1 MGDVN
6 DEIKTL
12 MNRFEEKGENHDFA
26 RYINVFFVRGI
37 FSKLCFPIGCHP
49 SMGFTG
55 DQLFPLVWEATRILE
70 GLGLKVRSWTCD
82 GATPNRKFLK
92 IDSKCQDRDYYT
104 TNVFDQNK
112 KIYSFSDV
120 THLLKTT
127 RNNIKNSHGN
137 INSRNLMVIHFY
149 WFFILSYSCFS
160 IDSSLLLKRDE
171 LLNALKNADV
181 WI

>member
-37 FSKLCFPIGCHP
+37 FSKLCSPIGYHS

-82 GATPNRKFLK
+82 GATPNRRFLR
-92 IDSKCQDRDYYT
+92 INSNGQDRNYYT
-104 TNVFDQNK
+104 TNVFDHNRK
-112 KIYSFSDV
+112 NYFSDFP
-120 THLLKTT
+120 HLLKTT
-127 RNNIKNSHGN
+127 RNNIENSHGN

-149 WFFILSYSCFS
+149 WFFVLSSYSCFS
-160 IDSSLLLKRDE
+160 IDSFLLLK
-171 LLNALKNADV
+171 
-181 WI
+181 